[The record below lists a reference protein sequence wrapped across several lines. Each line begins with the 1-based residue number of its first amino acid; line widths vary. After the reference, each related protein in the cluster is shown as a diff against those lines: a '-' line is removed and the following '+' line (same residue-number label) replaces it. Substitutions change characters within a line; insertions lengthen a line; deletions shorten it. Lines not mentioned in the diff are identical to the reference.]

1 MSERKL
7 QIQVGILF
15 IVSVAVLIA
24 GVLWFKE
31 FTIGGHNYNVVVEFP
46 QTSGLVKGDPVDVK
60 GVRSGKVEN
69 IEFKYGQALVTVS
82 LKRSVVLRKGTVV
95 TISNVGLMGQKV
107 VNIWPGRIADE
118 PIPEGTQLR
127 GVYEAGIPEI
137 LGGVGATL
145 ETFQALAVRVDS
157 LLAGLDTDRQQ
168 QILNTLSNVERA
180 SGELA
185 DLLQNNRE
193 DLSASIK
200 SMRTTMDELRNML
213 EGRGAMFGQTMEDAS
228 GAVARLDTTLTTL
241 DATVS
246 RMDKLLTR
254 VESGEGT
261 MGKLVQDQD
270 LYNELVLTL
279 RDAKAL
285 LYDVRQNPKRYFKFS
300 IF

>member
-15 IVSVAVLIA
+15 IASVIILIA

-31 FTIGGHNYNVVVEFP
+31 FTIGGHNYEVVVEFP

-69 IEFKYGQALVTVS
+69 IEFKYGQALVTIS
-82 LKRSVVLRKGTVV
+82 LKRSVVLRHGTVV
-95 TISNVGLMGQKV
+95 SISNVGLMGQKV
-107 VNIWPGRIADE
+107 VNIWPGRIAED
-118 PIPEGTQLR
+118 PIPEGTVLR

-137 LGGVGATL
+137 LGGVGNTL
-145 ETFQALAVRVDS
+145 GTFESLAARVDS
-157 LLAGLDTDRQQ
+157 LLAGLDDSRQE

-180 SGELA
+180 TGELA
-185 DLLQNNRE
+185 DLLEGNRE
-193 DLSASIK
+193 DLNASIK
-200 SMRTTMDELRNML
+200 SMRTATDELSAMM
-213 EGRGAMFGQTMEDAS
+213 EGRGATFGQTLDDAS
-228 GAVARLDTTLTTL
+228 GAVARLDTTLAVL
-241 DATVS
+241 DATVG
-246 RMDKLLTR
+246 RMDKLLAR
-254 VESGEGT
+254 VENGDGT
-261 MGKLVQDQD
+261 LGRLVQDQEMYD
-270 LYNELVLTL
+270 ELVRTL